1 MWVLPHGLDALLE
14 EAVVGSNLEFGGNLD
29 VVVQRPEVLNSVEVD
44 HRLLVGL
51 PALAFVILVEPQCP
65 SVLGA
70 RKEIVKVNQAFYFL
84 LTQSNLHSRF
94 LLNSSKFNI

>member
-29 VVVQRPEVLNSVEVD
+29 VVVQRPEVLNGVEVD

-51 PALAFVILVEPQCP
+51 PALAFVILVEPQSP
-65 SVLGA
+65 SVLEA
-70 RKEIVKVNQAFYFL
+70 RKE
-84 LTQSNLHSRF
+84 RDDGE
-94 LLNSSKFNI
+94 

>member
-1 MWVLPHGLDALLE
+1 MWVLPHRLDALLE
-14 EAVVGSNLEFGGNLD
+14 EAVVGSNLEFGDNLD

-51 PALAFVILVEPQCP
+51 PALAFVILVEPQSP

-70 RKEIVKVNQAFYFL
+70 RKEINVIQPFYFS
-84 LTQSNLHSRF
+84 SNSRRF
-94 LLNSSKFNI
+94 